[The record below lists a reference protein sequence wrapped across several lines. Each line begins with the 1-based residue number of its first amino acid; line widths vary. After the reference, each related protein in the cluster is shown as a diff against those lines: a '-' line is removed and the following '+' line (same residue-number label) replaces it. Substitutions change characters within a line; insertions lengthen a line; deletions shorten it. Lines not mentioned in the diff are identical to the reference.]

1 MKKKRHLYGISCMVI
16 PIILQLLLISC
27 QSTNIKPVKNN
38 TKKWRLAY
46 YEAGPWKEYPTHL
59 RALVN
64 GLIELE
70 WMEPLVLPN
79 YENPDDTAHL
89 WQFLAAN
96 TQSDYIEFL
105 PDAYWSA
112 NWDADLRTKN
122 KTEAIQRLST
132 NSDIDLIIAAGTWA
146 GLDLANDD
154 HSVPTFVISATN
166 AVSAGIVTSAEDS
179 GMDHVIAHVDP
190 GRIARQINLFYD
202 IVDFQTLGTIYED
215 TTDGRSYAHLSELE
229 TFADK
234 TDVKLLTCIAP
245 FTNLPDEQI
254 QLGTDACLEELAP
267 QIDAFWIGDH
277 RGLRAELM
285 PDVLEPLYENHV
297 PIWSVDGEG
306 GNHVQHGVLF
316 SLART
321 DMDALGLWY
330 AEVVAKILNGVPPR
344 KINQVYAPQEKLA
357 INLAVADRISYEVP
371 ESLILAADEV
381 YTEIIKGDQ

>member
-1 MKKKRHLYGISCMVI
+1 MKKKRHLYGVSFMVI
-16 PIILQLLLISC
+16 PIILQMFLVSC
-27 QSTNIKPVKNN
+27 QTINTKPARNN
-38 TKKWRLAY
+38 TQKWRIAY

-64 GLIELE
+64 GLIELK
-70 WMEPLVLPN
+70 WMEPLVLPI
-79 YENPDDTAHL
+79 YENPDDTAQL

-105 PDAYWSA
+105 SDAYWSA
-112 NWDADLRTKN
+112 NWDAELRIKN
-122 KTEAIQRLST
+122 QAEAIQRLST
-132 NSDIDLIIAAGTWA
+132 NSDINLIIAAGTWA

-154 HSVPTFVISATN
+154 HNVPTFVISATN

-215 TTDGRSYAHLSELE
+215 TTDGRSYAHLQELE

-245 FTNLPDEQI
+245 HTNIPDEQI
-254 QLGTDACLEELAP
+254 QLGTDACLEELGP
-267 QIDAFWIGDH
+267 QIDAFWIGSH
-277 RGLRAELM
+277 RGLRAMLM
-285 PDVLEPLYENHV
+285 PAVLEPLYENHV

-321 DMDALGLWY
+321 DMNALGLWY
-330 AEVVAKILNGVPPR
+330 AEVIAKILNGVPPR
-344 KINQVYAPQEKLA
+344 KISQVYTPQEKLA
-357 INLAVADRISYEVP
+357 INLAAADQIGYEVP